1 MIGLQKG
8 TVKLA
13 PHNELWH
20 QLFAEEEVR
29 LRDAIGEH
37 VVAIEH
43 VGSTAI
49 CGLYAKYRLP
59 VSWRERHYWAVLLR

>member
-1 MIGLQKG
+1 MIGLEKG

-20 QLFAEEEVR
+20 ELFAQEEAR
-29 LRDAIGEH
+29 MRDAIGEH
-37 VVAIEH
+37 VIAIEH

-49 CGLYAKYRLP
+49 CGLSAKPIGCGFHNPTFAQLT
-59 VSWRERHYWAVLLR
+59 LL